1 MNQKKHLLCIAPDD
15 QGTRALLCEA
25 MRDWEIR
32 SVSSLGEAGRE
43 LRSHRYLVGL
53 FMHDR
58 EQHRPSEVDS
68 FLRRY
73 SHLQWVGVFQPR
85 DLESGPCRDLVVE
98 HLCDYHTAPV
108 DPVRLAHTLGHA
120 HGWAM
125 LRRHPASHDG
135 AAGAPLIGG
144 HAAAVPAAFDPA
156 AGTGAANDPSS
167 PLIGRCDAIKRLRA
181 QVSRVAKV
189 EAPVLIWG
197 ESGSG
202 KELTAQAIHA
212 QSERASGPFVPIN
225 CGAIAPTLIQSE
237 LFGYER
243 GAFTGATRGKA
254 GLIESAN
261 GGTLFLD
268 EIGDL
273 PKDLQANLLRFL
285 QEQTICR
292 LGSTRN
298 IRVDVRVIA
307 ASHVQLQQAVANGAF
322 REDLYYRLAV
332 LPVTVPPLRDRRDDI
347 VMLAEHFF
355 HVYAN
360 EKSPRLK
367 GFSSSAIE
375 AILDHDWPG
384 NVRELINRVR
394 RALVMSD
401 GRLITPDDLGLTRGI
416 FVPTPAALDDTRMRS
431 ERRALRECLDRSGH
445 NVSRAARDLGVSR
458 TTMYRLLSKHGIR
471 E

>member
-1 MNQKKHLLCIAPDD
+1 MTRKKLLCIAPNDRFA
-15 QGTRALLCEA
+15 GALLEEA
-25 MRDWEIR
+25 MHDWEIC
-32 SVSSLGEAGRE
+32 SVRSLGDAGRE
-43 LRSHRYLVGL
+43 LRNERYLVGL
-53 FMHDR
+53 FLHDR
-58 EQHRPSEVDS
+58 EQHRPAEVDT
-68 FLRRY
+68 FLRR
-73 SHLQWVGVFQPR
+73 HGHMQWIGVFQPR
-85 DLESGPCRDLVVE
+85 DLESAPCRDLVVE

-120 HGWAM
+120 LGWAM
-125 LRRHPASHDG
+125 LRRRPEEAELDDDDPAS
-135 AAGAPLIGG
+135 PLIGG
-144 HAAAVPAAFDPA
+144 
-156 AGTGAANDPSS
+156 
-167 PLIGRCDAIKRLRA
+167 CDAIARLRA

-189 EAPVLIWG
+189 AAPVLIWG

-212 QSERASGPFVPIN
+212 QSDRAAGPFVPIN
-225 CGAIAPTLIQSE
+225 CGAIAPSLIHSE

-254 GLIESAN
+254 GLIESAD

-285 QEQTICR
+285 QEKTICR

-298 IRVDVRVIA
+298 IGVDVRVIA
-307 ASHVQLQQAVANGAF
+307 ASHVHLQQAVASGAF

-332 LPVTVPPLRDRRDDI
+332 LPVTVPPLRERRDDL
-347 VMLAEHFF
+347 VTLAEHFF
-355 HVYAN
+355 HVYAS

-367 GFSSSAIE
+367 GFSNRAIE

-401 GRLITPDDLGLTRGI
+401 GRLIMPEDLGLARTGAA
-416 FVPTPAALDDTRMRS
+416 PAAAGLDDTRLRS
-431 ERRALRECLDRSGH
+431 ERRALRECLDRSGQ

-458 TTMYRLLSKHGIR
+458 TTMYRLLSKHGMR

>member
-1 MNQKKHLLCIAPDD
+1 MTRKRLLCIAPDD
-15 QGTRALLCEA
+15 KGARALLDEA
-25 MRDWEIR
+25 MHDWEIR
-32 SVSSLGEAGRE
+32 SVSSLGDAGRE
-43 LRSHRYLVGL
+43 LRNDRYLVGL
-53 FMHDR
+53 LMHDR
-58 EQHRPSEVDS
+58 EQHRPAEVDT
-68 FLRRY
+68 FLRRH
-73 SHLQWVGVFQPR
+73 SQVQWVGVFNPR
-85 DLESGPCRDLVVE
+85 DLESAPCRDLVVE

-125 LRRHPASHDG
+125 LRRRPSANDAHDDPAS
-135 AAGAPLIGG
+135 PLIGG
-144 HAAAVPAAFDPA
+144 
-156 AGTGAANDPSS
+156 
-167 PLIGRCDAIKRLRA
+167 CDAIARLRA

-189 EAPVLIWG
+189 AAPVLIWG

-212 QSERASGPFVPIN
+212 QSDRAAGPFVPIN
-225 CGAIAPTLIQSE
+225 CGAIAPSLIHSE

-243 GAFTGATRGKA
+243 GAFTGATRSQA
-254 GLIESAN
+254 GLIESAD

-285 QEQTICR
+285 QEKTICR

-307 ASHVQLQQAVANGAF
+307 ASHVQLQQAVASGAF

-332 LPVTVPPLRDRRDDI
+332 LPVTVPPLRERRDDL
-347 VMLAEHFF
+347 VTLAEHFF
-355 HVYAN
+355 HMYAS

-367 GFSSSAIE
+367 GFSNRAIE

-401 GRLITPDDLGLTRGI
+401 GRLIMPEDLGLTRGI
-416 FVPTPAALDDTRMRS
+416 MAPTPAALDDTRMRS

-458 TTMYRLLSKHGIR
+458 TTMYRLLSKHGMR

>member
-1 MNQKKHLLCIAPDD
+1 MTRKRLLCIAPDD
-15 QGTRALLCEA
+15 KGARALLDEA
-25 MRDWEIR
+25 MYDWEIR
-32 SVSSLGEAGRE
+32 SVSNLGEAGRE
-43 LRSHRYLVGL
+43 LRNDRYLVGL
-53 FMHDR
+53 LMHDR
-58 EQHRPSEVDS
+58 EQHRPAEVDT
-68 FLRRY
+68 FLRRH
-73 SHLQWVGVFQPR
+73 SHMQWVGVFNPR
-85 DLESGPCRDLVVE
+85 DLESAPCRDLVVE

-125 LRRHPASHDG
+125 LRGHPSANDGHDDPAS
-135 AAGAPLIGG
+135 PLIGG
-144 HAAAVPAAFDPA
+144 
-156 AGTGAANDPSS
+156 
-167 PLIGRCDAIKRLRA
+167 CEAIARLRA

-189 EAPVLIWG
+189 AAPVLIWG

-202 KELTAQAIHA
+202 KELTAQAIHTH
-212 QSERASGPFVPIN
+212 SDRAAGPFVPIN
-225 CGAIAPTLIQSE
+225 CGAIAPSLIHSE

-254 GLIESAN
+254 GLIESAD

-285 QEQTICR
+285 QEKTICR

-307 ASHVQLQQAVANGAF
+307 ASHVQLQQAVASGAF

-332 LPVTVPPLRDRRDDI
+332 LPVTVPPLRERRDDLI
-347 VMLAEHFF
+347 ALAEHFF
-355 HVYAN
+355 HMYAS

-367 GFSSSAIE
+367 GFSNRAIE

-401 GRLITPDDLGLTRGI
+401 GRLIMPEDLGLTRGI
-416 FVPTPAALDDTRMRS
+416 MAPTPAALDDTRMRS

-458 TTMYRLLSKHGIR
+458 TTMYRLLSKHGMR

>member
-1 MNQKKHLLCIAPDD
+1 MVYKRLLCIAPEHLDID
-15 QGTRALLCEA
+15 ALLRGT
-25 MRDWEIR
+25 MSDWEIH
-32 SVSSLGEAGRE
+32 SVTNLGDAGRE
-43 LRSHRYLVGL
+43 LRNNHYLVGL
-53 FMHDR
+53 LMHDR
-58 EQHRPSEVDS
+58 EQQRPNDVDA
-68 FLRRY
+68 FLRRH
-73 SHLQWVGVFQPR
+73 SNMQWVGVFHPR
-85 DLESGPCRDLVVE
+85 DLESTPYRDLVVE

-108 DPVRLAHTLGHA
+108 DPLRLSHTLGHA

-125 LRRHPASHDG
+125 LKRRRQQ
-135 AAGAPLIGG
+135 LID
-144 HAAAVPAAFDPA
+144 HAHGD
-156 AGTGAANDPSS
+156 S
-167 PLIGRCDAIKRLRA
+167 PLIGQCEAIVRLRA
-181 QVSRVAKV
+181 QVDRVAKV
-189 EAPVLIWG
+189 AAPVLIWG

-202 KELTAQAIHA
+202 KELTAQAIHD

-225 CGAIAPTLIQSE
+225 CGAIAPTLIHSE

-254 GLIESAN
+254 GLIESAD

-285 QEQTICR
+285 QEKTICR

-307 ASHVQLQQAVANGAF
+307 ASHVQLQQAVAKGDF

-332 LPVTVPPLRDRRDDI
+332 LPVTVPPLRDRREDI
-347 VMLAEHFF
+347 VALAEHFF
-355 HVYAN
+355 HIYAS
-360 EKSPRLK
+360 EKAPRLK
-367 GFSSSAIE
+367 GFSDRAIA

-394 RALVMSD
+394 RAMVMSD

-416 FVPTPAALDDTRMRS
+416 PAPMPAALDDARMRS
-431 ERRALRECLDRSGH
+431 ERIALRDCLDRSGQ

-458 TTMYRLLSKHGIR
+458 TTMYRLLSKHGMR
-471 E
+471 P

>member
-1 MNQKKHLLCIAPDD
+1 MTLKRLLCIAPD
-15 QGTRALLCEA
+15 GKGARALLDAA
-25 MRDWEIR
+25 MHDWDIR
-32 SVSSLGEAGRE
+32 SVSNLGEAGRE
-43 LRSHRYLVGL
+43 LRNDRYLVGL
-53 FMHDR
+53 LMHDR
-58 EQHRPSEVDS
+58 EQHRPAEVDT
-68 FLRRY
+68 FLRRH
-73 SHLQWVGVFQPR
+73 SHMQWVGVFSPS
-85 DLESGPCRDLVVE
+85 DLDSAPCRDLVVE

-125 LRRHPASHDG
+125 LRRRPG
-135 AAGAPLIGG
+135 ANDALDDADSPLIGG
-144 HAAAVPAAFDPA
+144 
-156 AGTGAANDPSS
+156 
-167 PLIGRCDAIKRLRA
+167 CDAIARLRA
-181 QVSRVAKV
+181 QVRRVAKV
-189 EAPVLIWG
+189 AAPVLIWG

-212 QSERASGPFVPIN
+212 QSDRAAGPFVPIN
-225 CGAIAPTLIQSE
+225 CGAIAPSLIHSE

-243 GAFTGATRGKA
+243 GAFTGAARAKA
-254 GLIESAN
+254 GLIESAD

-285 QEQTICR
+285 QEKTICR

-307 ASHVQLQQAVANGAF
+307 ASHVQLQQAVASGAF

-332 LPVTVPPLRDRRDDI
+332 LPVTVPPLRERRDDL
-347 VMLAEHFF
+347 VTLAEHFF
-355 HVYAN
+355 HVYAS

-367 GFSSSAIE
+367 GFSNRAIE

-401 GRLITPDDLGLTRGI
+401 GRLIMPEDLGLTRGI
-416 FVPTPAALDDTRMRS
+416 MAPTPAALDDTRMRS

-458 TTMYRLLSKHGIR
+458 TTMYRLLSKHGMR